1 MSGIA
6 GEDLPEFW
14 RGCITGTNRASVL
27 ARLRREGA
35 TVRARVLLDDTVNG
49 PAVCTLIGTLDGT
62 HADLRLLSFAPSA
75 PQFPV
80 AVSLTL
86 DFRDNNQRATGSWAS
101 DVATAGVCELV
112 AAHVPESV
120 WWWKRGTTYA
130 GLLVQ
135 SPSYYATTLLVVA
148 ALSLLRLLHLTYPVL
163 VLILIP
169 ALFVFRQHIRAL
181 IDYFGLTKADSGPR
195 RDAGRGPS
203 RPPWG
208 HQSPW
213 G

>member
-130 GLLVQ
+130 ELGADYLVERDRQ
-135 SPSYYATTLLVVA
+135 
-148 ALSLLRLLHLTYPVL
+148 ALERRHV
-163 VLILIP
+163 
-169 ALFVFRQHIRAL
+169 RAL
-181 IDYFGLTKADSGPR
+181 EQLGYRVTLEP
-195 RDAGRGPS
+195 DAA
-203 RPPWG
+203 
-208 HQSPW
+208 
-213 G
+213 